1 MTVIIKINQ
10 SKIGDVGSVVWDA
23 LKGIKVDVTIT
34 DLSEFIRLIKLKNVT
49 AAALP
54 WGKLQNIDE
63 ACDILIG
70 YTRQKFDVVEIP
82 QDILESHF
90 RSDDIHIMKFRKKC
104 ISDR

>member
-23 LKGIKVDVTIT
+23 LKGIKVI
-34 DLSEFIRLIKLKNVT
+34 DLKMAQTSTYLVSKVS

-54 WGKLQNIDE
+54 WGKLQDIDE

-70 YTRQKFDVVEIP
+70 YTRQKFDGVEIP
-82 QDILESHF
+82 QDRLDSHF